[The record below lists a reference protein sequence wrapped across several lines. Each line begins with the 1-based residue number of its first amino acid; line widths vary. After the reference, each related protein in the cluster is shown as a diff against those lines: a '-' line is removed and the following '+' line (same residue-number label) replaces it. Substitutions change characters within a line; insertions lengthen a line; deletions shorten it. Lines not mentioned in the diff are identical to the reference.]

1 MEKESTDSDNVVSL
15 DAFRQRVVS
24 AEEDYLEQEAL
35 QELQPDQIDS
45 LLSHLDELLSSIK
58 DPAEPDI
65 HHYYALH
72 SLLSAT
78 IDMKTR
84 LQDSTVAGYDDEVK
98 HELFLAKDAL
108 YKVDQLILPRV
119 PKDT

>member
-1 MEKESTDSDNVVSL
+1 MKEESTDSDNVVSL

-24 AEEDYLEQEAL
+24 AEEDYLEQESL

-45 LLSHLDELLSSIK
+45 LLSHLDELLLSIK

-72 SLLSAT
+72 TLLRCT
-78 IDMKTR
+78 IDMMTR
-84 LQDSTVAGYDDEVK
+84 CQDSPVAEYDSAVK

-108 YKVDQLILPRV
+108 YKVDRLLQPRV
-119 PKDT
+119 PKDD